1 MNQNI
6 NNSGLSRNILKYMD
20 VLINLG
26 EMEKLEKEEKKSKE
40 IDSENTEETS

>member
-6 NNSGLSRNILKYMD
+6 NNSGISKDILKYMD
-20 VLINLG
+20 VLIKLG

-40 IDSENTEETS
+40 INSENKEE